1 MKEVKNL
8 DNKRYKTVLR
18 EYKDKNKWK
27 DIPCSWIKTLS
38 NVKIVVFN
46 KVLYISSAILVK
58 IPVLV
63 FAEMEKAKFRLIKNS
78 KGP

>member
-27 DIPCSWIKTLS
+27 DIPCSWIGRLNIAKMPILS
-38 NVKIVVFN
+38 KVIYRFNAILIKIPMVVF
-46 KVLYISSAILVK
+46 
-58 IPVLV
+58 
-63 FAEMEKAKFRLIKNS
+63 EETAKFTLTLIWS
-78 KGP
+78 YKGS